1 MTPGGVN
8 KSTGGTVMISHLT
21 GRRFGMGIL
30 ETVKIGDGPEALRF
44 SSKRS
49 DPPNTGGGRFP
60 GPGTYPRTVDSAQE
74 PGNPS
79 QNK

>member
-1 MTPGGVN
+1 
-8 KSTGGTVMISHLT
+8 
-21 GRRFGMGIL
+21 MGIPG
-30 ETVKIGDGPEALRF
+30 TVKIGDGTEALRF
-44 SSKRS
+44 SSKRA